1 MAKNSHQILF
11 TEIKERLRDQF
22 QSIDSLDN
30 KAGLTLGF
38 VGALFAGLI
47 NSDWFL
53 NLPHV
58 YLLPILALLILATL
72 SLLVVILVRQY
83 RKDPEPT
90 SLIKG
95 YENATEEKTVAQLIR
110 NFEECY
116 NKNEPQLKN
125 KRIFINLGFV
135 LLFLTLAFL
144 AVALINNDKFITGK
158 NMDLRMH
165 RWEVFKNGKYR

>member
-38 VGALFAGLI
+38 IGALFAGLI

-53 NLPHV
+53 TLSHI
-58 YLLPILALLILATL
+58 YLLPILALFILTTL
-72 SLLVVILVRQY
+72 SLLLVILVRQY
-83 RKDPEPT
+83 RKDPEPS

-95 YENATEEKTVAQLIR
+95 YENETEEKTVAQLIR

-116 NKNEPQLKN
+116 NNNEPQLKH
-125 KRIFINLGFV
+125 KRIFLNLGFV
-135 LLFLTLAFL
+135 LLFLTLVFF
-144 AVALINNDKFITGK
+144 AVALYNNNKFASENNK
-158 NMDLRMH
+158 DLRIH